1 MKNDVS
7 KALARWTEKIE
18 LTRFSSGT
26 YVDGVWVNGSSAII
40 QINAVV
46 QNAQADDLI
55 LLKEGTRSTEAIKI
69 HTTAKVKTV
78 SEYGE
83 SNADVFL
90 YNGRTYKIY
99 DVFERK
105 IGNYYR
111 AVAIRI
117 DI

>member
-26 YVDGVWVNGSSAII
+26 YVNGVWVNGSSTTT

-69 HTTAKVKTV
+69 HTTTKVKTV
-78 SEYGE
+78 SEYGD
-83 SNADVFL
+83 SNADVFS

>member
-7 KALARWTEKIE
+7 KAFARWTEKIE

-26 YVDGVWVNGSSAII
+26 YVDGVWVNGSSTII

-55 LLKEGTRSTEAIKI
+55 LLPEGSRSSEAVKI
-69 HTTAKVKTV
+69 HTVTKVKTV
-78 SEYGE
+78 SENGE
-83 SNADVFL
+83 SNADIFS
-90 YNGRTYKIY
+90 YNGKTYKIY

-105 IGNYYR
+105 IGNYYK